1 MQAHSTTPTILHF
14 STGRYLRGGERQ
26 IRFLHSGLEA
36 KGFHSI
42 LACRKGGELA
52 AQTLQNSVAIPWL
65 GEWDTIGLARLIALC
80 KQIEPVLIHSHDGHA
95 LAHASVAGATLGI
108 PVIYTRRVIFALHPS
123 VVSRWKYNSCKALI
137 GVSHAVARMCKEAF
151 PEVRVHIVH
160 DGVEWNADS
169 PTQQEARKEL
179 GIGNDAFAIGT
190 VTHFTKE
197 KCLDLFISL
206 ARSLMQSFPSARIVC
221 IGPMPQRPPAFPSNM
236 IVCGFRPNA
245 TRYYRAFDA
254 YVSASSHEGLGS
266 ALLDAIVRDIPCV
279 AIDAGGTRDL
289 FPVGTALVAADD
301 EKGLS
306 DAVMSLISTYENA
319 ARVAAVFGTRARD
332 MFSVDTMVSRTI
344 DVYKTV
350 VRL

>member
-1 MQAHSTTPTILHF
+1 MQAHITTPTILHF

-26 IRFLHSGLEA
+26 IEFLHSGLEA
-36 KGFHSI
+36 KGIHSI

-52 AQTLQNSVAIPWL
+52 TLALQNSVAIPWL

-80 KQIEPVLIHSHDGHA
+80 KQIKPVLIHCHDGHA
-95 LAHASVAGATLGI
+95 LAHASVAGTTLGI
-108 PVIYTRRVIFALHPS
+108 PVVYTRRVIFALRPS
-123 VVSRWKYNSCKALI
+123 PVSRWKYKSCKALI

-169 PTQQEARKEL
+169 PTQREARKEL
-179 GIGNDAFAIGT
+179 GIGNDAFVIGA
-190 VTHFTKE
+190 VAHFTKE
-197 KCLDLFISL
+197 KCLDLLISL
-206 ARSLMQSFPSARIVC
+206 ARTLVTPFPNARIVC

-245 TRYYRAFDA
+245 ARFYRAFDA

-266 ALLDAIVRDIPCV
+266 ALLDAVVRDIPCV

-289 FPVGTALVAADD
+289 FPEGTALVAPDD
-301 EKGLS
+301 KEGLS
-306 DAVMSLISTYENA
+306 AAVISLIGTYENA
-319 ARVAAVFGTRARD
+319 AKVAAVFGTRARE
-332 MFSVDTMVSRTI
+332 MFSIDTMVSRTI